1 MKHLVGIRVLVVAV
15 MVVVVVVVMV
25 VVAVAVVAMA
35 VAVVV
40 VMVMVMGMR
49 GVVDRAAG
57 KQHHWLKIVRLLRFQ
72 LLFTFFHG

>member
-15 MVVVVVVVMV
+15 MVVVVVVV

-35 VAVVV
+35 VAAVV

-57 KQHHWLKIVRLLRFQ
+57 KQCHRLKIARLQILRRWII
-72 LLFTFFHG
+72 LIEM